1 MKRLPL
7 LPGFLLL
14 CLPLLWLPG
23 VARAEPPPAEAQGLA
38 SLLPPETMFVVEL
51 DDLGGFDRWSKE
63 TALGRIWAEPEVRHF
78 VKGLEKAVTEAMA
91 QWQQGFNPLGMIGL
105 TEEDFQGIR
114 FRRGG
119 FALVDASFD
128 GRVHVDAVMTLQL
141 RSGGENAAKVFAGL
155 RRGLETFSPLAF
167 EETELAGR
175 KVLRLPLSEQMQLW
189 TLMQGDR
196 FVLATK
202 RERLERMIMALD
214 GKAQGACLRDAP
226 RFAHLMKRMGADR
239 RGILV
244 YADVARLH
252 ARGTEAARNL
262 GQGGH
267 VEEFDAAWRKLGL
280 DAVQA
285 IGFADIPA
293 GTGWRTE
300 LAITMTERRGLFGF
314 FPSEPPSHRF
324 AKYAPAGA
332 LLYGG
337 ERFDAAQAWS
347 GVLDLAGSFDA
358 DARAELER
366 GERQA
371 GAMLGV
377 DIRQDLLQALGTEW
391 AAYVGSPPGGGLIPD
406 LVLFVTVRDRARLEK
421 ALLTI
426 ADRMQPVAEEER
438 VRMKVRDTHFRGTHI
453 RYLELAEER
462 GDPIPVAPAWAFG
475 EDFVVFALY
484 PQTIKNA
491 LLDKPSLA
499 ANEDFRACLRHL
511 PKSAVSSTYIDLR
524 GLVGWIY
531 NTATPFLQVLQGAIN
546 REVAQYGLEI
556 NLQDL
561 PPAEVIT
568 RHLSGAVT
576 YTAVENDCVRMG
588 VVSPFG
594 APMLVA
600 PVALLAATA
609 AVLTGGPAHAHREA
623 VAAEA
628 HRARAEAEAVRRAE
642 QQQRASELEKL
653 RAQNRLLRERLA
665 RIERQIE
672 ELKKLLEEPT
682 KRK

>member
-1 MKRLPL
+1 MKRLL
-7 LPGFLLL
+7 LLL
-14 CLPLLWLPG
+14 CLLPAL
-23 VARAEPPPAEAQGLA
+23 VRAEPPPAEAQDLA
-38 SLLPPETMFVVEL
+38 SLLPAETMFLIEG
-51 DDLGGFDRWSKE
+51 DDLGGFERWSRE
-63 TALGRIWAEPEVRHF
+63 TALGQICAEPEVQQF
-78 VKGLEKAVTEAMA
+78 VKGLRKAFTGAMA

-105 TEEDFQGIR
+105 TEADFAGIR

-119 FALVDASFD
+119 FALIDASFD
-128 GRVHVDAVMTLQL
+128 GQAHVDAVMTLQL
-141 RSGGENAAKVFAGL
+141 RSGGANAAKVFQGL
-155 RRGLETFSPLAF
+155 RRGIETFTPLAF
-167 EETELAGR
+167 EETELAGH
-175 KVLRLPLSEQMQLW
+175 KVLRLPLSDQVQLW

-202 RERLERMIMALD
+202 RERLAQMIGALD
-214 GKAQGACLRDAP
+214 GKAEGARLKDAP
-226 RFAHLMKRMGADR
+226 RFSHLMKRMGADR

-262 GQGGH
+262 GQGQH
-267 VEEFDAAWRKLGL
+267 VEQFDAAWKKLGL

-285 IGFADIPA
+285 VGLADIPA
-293 GTGWRTE
+293 GTGYRTE

-324 AKYAPAGA
+324 AKYAPANA

-347 GVLDLAGSFDA
+347 GVLDLAGSFDPN
-358 DARAELER
+358 AREQLAH

-377 DIRQDLLQALGTEW
+377 DIRNDLLAALGTEW

-406 LVLFVTVRDRARLEK
+406 IAMFATVRDRERLEK
-421 ALLTI
+421 ALATVAARLQPHA
-426 ADRMQPVAEEER
+426 ADEGVRMR
-438 VRMKVRDTHFRGTHI
+438 VREADFRGTRIHFV
-453 RYLELAEER
+453 ELAEER

-491 LLDKPSLA
+491 LLEKPSLA
-499 ANEDFRACLRHL
+499 ANEDFRACLRRV
-511 PKSAVSSTYIDLR
+511 PKSAVSSTYVDLR
-524 GLVGWIY
+524 GLVGWLY
-531 NTATPFLQVLQGAIN
+531 NTATPFLQVLQGTID
-546 REVAQYGLEI
+546 RELAPYGFEL

-568 RHLSGAVT
+568 RHLSGAIT
-576 YTAVENDCVRMG
+576 YTAVEDDCVRMG
-588 VVSPFG
+588 MVSPFG
-594 APMLVA
+594 APLLVA
-600 PVALLAATA
+600 PVAALAAGAAAARSTA
-609 AVLTGGPAHAHREA
+609 MRRQRAMMEA
-623 VAAEA
+623 ARARVEA
-628 HRARAEAEAVRRAE
+628 QQEAQRARAEQQERAT
-642 QQQRASELEKL
+642 ELQKL
-653 RAQNRLLRERLA
+653 RAQNRMLRERLA

>member
-1 MKRLPL
+1 MKRLLLILCL
-7 LPGFLLL
+7 LPSL
-14 CLPLLWLPG
+14 
-23 VARAEPPPAEAQGLA
+23 ARAEPPPAEAQDLA
-38 SLLPPETMFVVEL
+38 SLLPAETMFVFEL
-51 DDLGGFDRWSKE
+51 DDLGGFDRWSRE
-63 TALGRIWAEPEVRHF
+63 TALGRIWAEPEVKQF

-105 TEEDFQGIR
+105 TEADFQGIR
-114 FRRGG
+114 VRRGG

-128 GRVHVDAVMTLQL
+128 GQVHVDAVMTLQL

-167 EETELAGR
+167 EETELAGH
-175 KVLRLPLSEQMQLW
+175 KVLRLPLSDQVALW
-189 TLMQGDR
+189 TMMQGDR

-202 RERLERMIMALD
+202 RERLAQLIGALD
-214 GKAQGACLRDAP
+214 GKEAGERLKDAP
-226 RFAHLMKRMGADR
+226 RFSHLVKRMGADR

-262 GQGGH
+262 GHGGH
-267 VEEFDAAWRKLGL
+267 LEQFDAAWKKLGL

-285 IGFADIPA
+285 VGFADIPS

-300 LAITMTERRGLFGF
+300 LAVTMTERRGLFGF
-314 FPSEPPSHRF
+314 IPSEPPSHRF

-337 ERFDAAQAWS
+337 ERFDAAQAWT

-358 DARAELER
+358 NVRAELEG

-377 DIRQDLLQALGTEW
+377 DIRKDLLEALGTEW

-406 LVLFVTVRDRARLEK
+406 IAMFATVRDRARLEK
-421 ALLTI
+421 ALDTVVARL
-426 ADRMQPVAEEER
+426 QPLAAEER
-438 VRMKVRDTHFRGTHI
+438 VRMRLRDTHFRGTHI
-453 RYLELAEER
+453 RYVELAEER

-475 EDFVVFALY
+475 EDFVVLALY

-491 LLDKPSLA
+491 LLEKPSLA
-499 ANEDFRACLRHL
+499 ANEDFQACLRHV
-511 PKSAVSSTYIDLR
+511 PKTAVSSTYVDLR
-524 GLVGWIY
+524 GLVGWLY

-546 REVAQYGLEI
+546 RELAQYGLEI

-576 YTAVENDCVRMG
+576 YTAAEKDCVRMG
-588 VVSPFG
+588 IVSPFG
-594 APMLVA
+594 APMLIA
-600 PVALLAATA
+600 PIAMLGAGAALVSTG
-609 AVLTGGPAHAHREA
+609 AVHARREA

-628 HRARAEAEAVRRAE
+628 HRARAEAEA
-642 QQQRASELEKL
+642 QRAHAEHQHRAAELEKL
-653 RAQNRLLRERLA
+653 RAQNRMLRERLA